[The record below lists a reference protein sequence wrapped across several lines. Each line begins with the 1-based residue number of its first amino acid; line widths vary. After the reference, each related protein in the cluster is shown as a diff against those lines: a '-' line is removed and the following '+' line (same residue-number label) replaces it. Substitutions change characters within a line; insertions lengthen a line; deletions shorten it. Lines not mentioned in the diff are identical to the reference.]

1 MIKRKHYAQD
11 TKFKDNA
18 VLFIAPVVIWFLMVG
33 FVTLMVYVTE

>member
-1 MIKRKHYAQD
+1 MSKRKHYAED
-11 TKFKDNA
+11 TKIKDNA